1 MKWIFRGKALVFLG
15 ALAFT
20 FNGVAQEITSKID
33 RDSIKIGEQIIYT
46 ITATVNP
53 DDEIFF
59 PEGQTFFPMEMV
71 EAYKIDTTQ
80 LQPLK
85 ILSRQYALTQFD
97 SGSYLIGQQTVKVN
111 DQFLQTDSVRVEVKD
126 VLVDTTQQ
134 KLFPIKSYIDIEKP
148 FQLSSWVWWTLLAII
163 FVVGLVYLI
172 FNFKKKKDEK
182 KKRIPPYQQAML
194 SLQEL
199 DNSKL
204 IDNRNLKEYYSQL
217 TEISRRYLE
226 EKVEIRALE
235 FTSNELVEELEQR
248 RQSKKLNISQ
258 DLIDDFKRVLQRAD
272 LAKFAKMAPDMITA
286 KADRQNVESFTNSM
300 QNAIPEPTEEEKKRD
315 EAYQE
320 ILRKRRRTRKI
331 AFSIIGIVA
340 VLILSTVGLIATK
353 GYDYV
358 KDAYFGNASKELL
371 EGEWINSN
379 YGFPPMY
386 LSTPEVLVRKVNDR
400 ITQMVDENELILG
413 YEVFESGTVFSD
425 IYMAYFST
433 EYKED
438 AEIDMEKLQ
447 DFIFKGLENEGA
459 INILNKDEEFRSLD
473 GTEGAKLSGSFTIKN
488 PITQTEIRKNYQI
501 IVFNAN
507 NKTLNLMIVYNEK
520 DRYADEIANRIV
532 NTVEF
537 KNETE

>member
-53 DDEIFF
+53 GDEILF

-204 IDNRNLKEYYSQL
+204 IDDRNLKEYYSQL

-235 FTSNELVEELEQR
+235 FTSNELVEELEHR

-386 LSTPEVLVRKVNDR
+386 LSTPEVLVRKVNDS